1 MNNQFSVGVV
11 IAIVLQVSAFVWWT
25 AQQAQTIEQLEGQVA
40 ELTAK
45 SEIEKEVQLASDVR
59 NLQKELKEL
68 NDKTLEAILDVS
80 ERIDG
85 LGNHANMQD
94 EMIND
99 TFVKQMTDFEERV
112 SNTFYQVEE
121 WIDEIDVDIER
132 VYVHIDN
139 EIEKLDKKLSD
150 RISDNGPQIEQTK

>member
-1 MNNQFSVGVV
+1 MNNKFSIGVV

-121 WIDEIDVDIER
+121 WIDEIDVDIDAIY
-132 VYVHIDN
+132 VYIDN

>member
-1 MNNQFSVGVV
+1 MNNKFSVGVV

-121 WIDEIDVDIER
+121 WIDEIDVDIEH

>member
-1 MNNQFSVGVV
+1 MNNKFSIGVV

-68 NDKTLEAILDVS
+68 NDKTLEAILDVN

-121 WIDEIDVDIER
+121 WIDEIDVDIDAIY
-132 VYVHIDN
+132 VYIDN